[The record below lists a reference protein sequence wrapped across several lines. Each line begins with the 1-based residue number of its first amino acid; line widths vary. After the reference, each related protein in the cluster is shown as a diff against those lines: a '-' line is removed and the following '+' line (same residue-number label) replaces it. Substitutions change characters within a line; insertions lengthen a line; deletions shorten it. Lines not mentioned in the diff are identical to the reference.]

1 MRSEL
6 NSGDHFDRIEETAG
20 SALNDRP
27 VLTVFGQYND
37 PWRFQDRHA
46 ATFPN
51 HEGIVVPKGY
61 HFPMTVDPDLYAE
74 TIRSWWQRRVAKQAI

>member
-1 MRSEL
+1 VVLR
-6 NSGDHFDRIEETAG
+6 NRIVDVAG
-20 SALNDRP
+20 RNTPGEGKA
-27 VLTVFGQYND
+27 
-37 PWRFQDRHA
+37 FQDRHA

-74 TIRSWWQRRVAKQAI
+74 TIRDWWHRRVAKQAI